1 MEHINEVNSLRRL
14 FRRGGCRLC
23 VADGT
28 RKLVLAG
35 EVIEMIWR
43 RFPSPLSALFA
54 IIVMVCT
61 SMGVA
66 VADPTGLWLAR
77 DGAHVEI
84 APCGNELCGV
94 LVSASSPIDP
104 ATGRPWADKNNID
117 PNLRNRPL
125 VGVQVLIAMRPNGVG
140 KWSGRLYN
148 RDDGK
153 TYTGYLNELDARTI
167 RVEGCVLSILCGG
180 ENMTRIK

>member
-1 MEHINEVNSLRRL
+1 MALWIGRYKARAL
-14 FRRGGCRLC
+14 
-23 VADGT
+23 A
-28 RKLVLAG
+28 LAG
-35 EVIEMIWR
+35 EVIEMIWK
-43 RFPSPLSALFA
+43 RFLSSLGALFV
-54 IIVMVCT
+54 IIVMGT
-61 SMGVA
+61 SIGVV
-66 VADPTGLWLAR
+66 VADPAGLWLVR

-84 APCGNELCGV
+84 APCGNELCGI

-125 VGVQVLIAMRPNGVG
+125 VGVQVLIAMRPNGFG

-148 RDDGK
+148 RGDGK

>member
-54 IIVMVCT
+54 TIVMVCT

>member
-1 MEHINEVNSLRRL
+1 MTFVPGVGADQALRM
-14 FRRGGCRLC
+14 
-23 VADGT
+23 GT
-28 RKLVLAG
+28 QELVLAG
-35 EVIEMIWR
+35 EVIEMIWK

-54 IIVMVCT
+54 TIVIVRT
-61 SMGVA
+61 SIGIA

-84 APCGNELCGV
+84 TPCGSELCGV

-104 ATGRPWADKNNID
+104 ATGRPWVDKNNID
-117 PNLRNRPL
+117 PNLRYRPL

-140 KWSGRLYN
+140 RWSGRLYN

>member
-1 MEHINEVNSLRRL
+1 MALRIGRYKARAL
-14 FRRGGCRLC
+14 
-23 VADGT
+23 A
-28 RKLVLAG
+28 LAG
-35 EVIEMIWR
+35 EVIEMIWK
-43 RFPSPLSALFA
+43 RFLSSLGALFV

-61 SMGVA
+61 SIGVV
-66 VADPTGLWLAR
+66 VADPTGLWLVR

-125 VGVQVLIAMRPNGVG
+125 VGVQVLIAMRPNGFG

-148 RDDGK
+148 RGDGK

-180 ENMTRIK
+180 ENLTRIK